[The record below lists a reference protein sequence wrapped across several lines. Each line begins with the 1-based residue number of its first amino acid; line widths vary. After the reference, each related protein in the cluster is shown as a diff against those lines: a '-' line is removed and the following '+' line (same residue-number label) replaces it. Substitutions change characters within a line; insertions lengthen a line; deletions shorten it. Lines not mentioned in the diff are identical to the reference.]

1 MIDICSEVTLKSS
14 FHFSLN
20 EFAFDLPNRV
30 VVRFL
35 SLSLYLLSRV
45 GFNIFSDLITGS
57 LKFKFK
63 LI

>member
-20 EFAFDLPNRV
+20 EFASDLTNRV
-30 VVRFL
+30 VLRFL

-57 LKFKFK
+57 LKFKLK